1 MIPDKE
7 TCSLPVIHCLYL
19 KELEKKTR
27 DRNKFNTLLPK
38 LLRIGQKSCVF
49 KIKNR
54 KKIYSWTF
62 LEQNRTFTVQQL
74 HLLTAPSYLDRP
86 TYLIE
91 YMYSI
96 LFSYFWYSTVI
107 SRFSVI
113 KTLLHTFYYC
123 HLHFVFLYSC

>member
-1 MIPDKE
+1 MFASSY
-7 TCSLPVIHCLYL
+7 SLSLSL
-19 KELEKKTR
+19 GTGKKKTR
-27 DRNKFNTLLPK
+27 DRNKFNTVLPK

-54 KKIYSWTF
+54 KKIYSWKF
-62 LEQNRTFTVQQL
+62 LEQNRTFTVLQL
-74 HLLTAPSYLDRP
+74 HLLTAASYLDRP

-91 YMYSI
+91 YIYCI

-107 SRFSVI
+107 TCYSVI
-113 KTLLHTFYYC
+113 KTLLHTLCYC

>member
-1 MIPDKE
+1 MFASSYSLSLSLGTGKKE
-7 TCSLPVIHCLYL
+7 
-19 KELEKKTR
+19 TR

-54 KKIYSWTF
+54 KKNIWTF
-62 LEQNRTFTVQQL
+62 LEQNRTFTVQ

-107 SRFSVI
+107 TCYSFI
-113 KTLLHTFYYC
+113 ETLLHTFYYC

>member
-1 MIPDKE
+1 MFASSY
-7 TCSLPVIHCLYL
+7 SLSLSL
-19 KELEKKTR
+19 RTGKK
-27 DRNKFNTLLPK
+27 NKRQEQVQYSSTK
-38 LLRIGQKSCVF
+38 TASDWSKSCLF

-54 KKIYSWTF
+54 KKIYSWKF

-74 HLLTAPSYLDRP
+74 HLLTAASYLDRP

-91 YMYSI
+91 YIYCI

-107 SRFSVI
+107 TCYSVI
-113 KTLLHTFYYC
+113 ETLLHTFCYY

>member
-1 MIPDKE
+1 MFASSYSLSLSLGTGKKE
-7 TCSLPVIHCLYL
+7 
-19 KELEKKTR
+19 TR

-54 KKIYSWTF
+54 KKNIWTF
-62 LEQNRTFTVQQL
+62 LEQNRTFTVQ
-74 HLLTAPSYLDRP
+74 HFLTAPSYLDRP

-107 SRFSVI
+107 TCYSFI
-113 KTLLHTFYYC
+113 ETLLHTFYYC

>member
-1 MIPDKE
+1 MFASSYSLSLSLGTGKKE
-7 TCSLPVIHCLYL
+7 
-19 KELEKKTR
+19 TR

-54 KKIYSWTF
+54 KKNIWTF
-62 LEQNRTFTVQQL
+62 LEQNRTFTVQ
-74 HLLTAPSYLDRP
+74 HFLTAPSYLDRP

-107 SRFSVI
+107 TCYSFI
-113 KTLLHTFYYC
+113 ETLLHTFYYC
-123 HLHFVFLYSC
+123 HLYFVFLYSC